1 MDSEQG
7 IQLDDLKG
15 ILRRRGRIFLA
26 VVTATFLVAIFVASV
41 LPNEYQSQATLLIE
55 PQTISEKLVESNLSE
70 TDLNNRLHLISMQ
83 ILSRGRLS
91 RVIDDLSVY
100 PELEDEMT
108 RAEIIEYMHSRI
120 SVKPVLSSLAASA
133 GIRDPKAEI
142 NTFQLA
148 YRHRNRDVAA
158 AVANRLANDFVE
170 EHIKARAEMSGD
182 TSEFIEAE
190 LQRLSAR
197 IADVEQRIATI
208 KTLNVGRLPEDL
220 STNQNAYERLVENVR
235 EAQRELAIAQSDE
248 AFYRQQELAGGFVG
262 GDETPERR
270 LEAMKAYLNE
280 AKARGFT
287 DKHPDVIKFRQ
298 EMEQLERE
306 QMEAKA
312 TADVER
318 EDRPLSLFQE
328 NARAEQQ
335 RAGLRAASAK
345 MELERLESR
354 LEDLETRMAET
365 PKVAEQLASLER
377 EHEHLF
383 RSFQQYSAKRLE
395 AGVAADMERRQKG
408 EKFRVLEAA
417 VPNAQPASPNRPV
430 ILALGLVLGV
440 MVGGGLGLL
449 AEVTDLSFHEPRSLQ
464 SRLGIPVLAAVPP
477 VLLES
482 DRALSR
488 ARRVRGLFGAA
499 VVASVVLVASLA
511 GNWMVNGPPG
521 PLAGLVRA
529 GAGEAVP
536 AGADQPPAANPGP
549 GGGR

>member
-1 MDSEQG
+1 
-7 IQLDDLKG
+7 LV
-15 ILRRRGRIFLA
+15 LA
-26 VVTATFLVAIFVASV
+26 ASASGLLVAIFLASV

-91 RVIDDLSVY
+91 RVIDELAVY

-108 RAEIIEYMHSRI
+108 RAQIIEYMHARI
-120 SVKPVLSSLAASA
+120 TVTPVLSSLEASV
-133 GIRDPKAEI
+133 GIRNPNAEI

-148 YRHRNRDVAA
+148 YRHRKPDVAA
-158 AVANRLANDFVE
+158 AVANRLAGDFVE

-197 IADVEQRIATI
+197 IAEVEQRIATI

-220 STNQNAYERLVENVR
+220 PTNQQAYERLLQTIR
-235 EAQRELAIAQSDE
+235 DAQRELSIAQSDE
-248 AFYRQQELAGGFVG
+248 AFYRQQVLAGGAGFG
-262 GDETPERR
+262 GDETPEKR
-270 LEAMKAYLNE
+270 LEATKILLSE

-287 DKHPDVIKFRQ
+287 DKHPDVIKFLQ
-298 EMEQLERE
+298 EKEQLERE
-306 QMEAKA
+306 IEGAKA
-312 TADVER
+312 KAKVAASGEAS
-318 EDRPLSLFQE
+318 PLSLFQE

-335 RAGLRAASAK
+335 RAGLRAASAQA
-345 MELERLESR
+345 ELERLQSR

-377 EHEHLF
+377 EQQHLVT
-383 RSFQQYSAKRLE
+383 SVQQYSAKRLE

-408 EKFRVLEAA
+408 ERFRVLEAA
-417 VPNAQPASPNRPV
+417 IPNAQPASPNRPV
-430 ILALGLVLGV
+430 ILMLGLMLG
-440 MVGGGLGLL
+440 MMTGAGLGLL
-449 AEVTDLSFHEPRSLQ
+449 AEVTDLSFHDPRSLQ
-464 SRLGIPVLAAVPP
+464 SRLGIPVLAAVPA

-482 DRALSR
+482 DRALAR
-488 ARRVRGLFGAA
+488 TRRVRSVFGATIVTSA
-499 VVASVVLVASLA
+499 VLFASLA
-511 GNWMVNGPPG
+511 GNWIVNGPPG
-521 PLAGLVRA
+521 PLARLLSA
-529 GAGEAVP
+529 GGAAP
-536 AGADQPPAANPGP
+536 AEGAQAPPPNPAQ